1 MIRVTADEGAITF
14 TVRVQPR
21 AKKSAVVG
29 EVEGA
34 LKLKLAAPPVDG
46 AANEELIRFLA
57 QLFAVPRRHISI
69 LSGATAKTKIIRIA
83 GLTSEQAETAFAQ
96 TQHPIP
102 NTCSSRHFPM
112 LQAAFFGFFNKLRQ

>member
-1 MIRVTADEGAITF
+1 MIRVTADEEAITF

-21 AKKSAVVG
+21 AKKNAVVG

-46 AANEELIRFLA
+46 AANEELIQFLA
-57 QLFAVPRRHISI
+57 KLFAVPRRHISI

-83 GLTSEQAETAFAQ
+83 GLTSKQVETAFAQ
-96 TQHPIP
+96 TQHLTP
-102 NTCSSRHFPM
+102 NI
-112 LQAAFFGFFNKLRQ
+112 